1 MSGGNYIRSMGV
13 RLVVVVVALLLFA
26 VGAGSSTADDRRQR
40 EDALEAAFAHESY
53 APGAVV
59 RLRVSTTADRVRLQ
73 VLRSGTEGAVTRADD
88 VMLGT
93 PVGPPRALGRIVAGT
108 FVSVSVGR
116 WPSGL
121 YFVRLTAPGR
131 VGYAPFVVPPRR
143 PGEQPVALVLPTRTW
158 QAYNLRDDDR
168 DGTSD
173 TWYALRGSQE
183 ARLARPFLNRGVPPH
198 FRRYDLRFLRWLH
211 ATGRRVD
218 VLPQEDL
225 DEVGGWALAA
235 AYRLLLFLGH
245 HEYVTAAEYHAV
257 TEFRDRGGNLAFLSA
272 NNFFWRID
280 VRGQTMRR
288 VAKWRDLGRAEAAL
302 IGVQYLASDRGRRK
316 APWLVR
322 PDPSPR
328 GSSRASRCGTDASSP
343 RGTSRSTRPHRAHRR
358 ACTWWRRSRT
368 YSARR

>member
-88 VMLGT
+88 VMLRT

-131 VGYAPFVVPPRR
+131 VGYAPFVVPMA
-143 PGEQPVALVLPTRTW
+143 G
-158 QAYNLRDDDR
+158 
-168 DGTSD
+168 
-173 TWYALRGSQE
+173 
-183 ARLARPFLNRGVPPH
+183 
-198 FRRYDLRFLRWLH
+198 
-211 ATGRRVD
+211 
-218 VLPQEDL
+218 
-225 DEVGGWALAA
+225 
-235 AYRLLLFLGH
+235 
-245 HEYVTAAEYHAV
+245 
-257 TEFRDRGGNLAFLSA
+257 
-272 NNFFWRID
+272 
-280 VRGQTMRR
+280 
-288 VAKWRDLGRAEAAL
+288 
-302 IGVQYLASDRGRRK
+302 
-316 APWLVR
+316 
-322 PDPSPR
+322 
-328 GSSRASRCGTDASSP
+328 
-343 RGTSRSTRPHRAHRR
+343 
-358 ACTWWRRSRT
+358 
-368 YSARR
+368 